1 MTEANPNYYSQPTA
15 PEPAQGQDN
24 ARPVPQP
31 PAPTQYGTVEAI
43 LAAPDISEEDM
54 FIPEWNCTIRIRS
67 LTKAQQHA
75 IRSEASRGQKN
86 QEPNPERV
94 EMLMFL
100 SGVTQPQFSR
110 EHYSQLLNKNTG
122 VIDRVIQKIAKL
134 SGADPKAVEEAK
146 AQFQEG

>member
-1 MTEANPNYYSQPTA
+1 MPSGRSPTAGLAVPTRNNQARATMTEANPNYYSQPTA

-94 EMLMFL
+94 EI
-100 SGVTQPQFSR
+100 GR
-110 EHYSQLLNKNTG
+110 
-122 VIDRVIQKIAKL
+122 A
-134 SGADPKAVEEAK
+134 
-146 AQFQEG
+146 